1 MKHKLSDGTVVGEN
15 HFQRMFTTTFQLLN
29 VFRGDPVDATLRIKE
44 LEMKGITLKDFATDM
59 IGRIIRWEEWYPE
72 GYVRIGRIKELDN
85 SDPFHKY
92 EKVYADVFTHIGKK
106 WIFEPNVLV
115 SISTLYQAKNL
126 NFYPKHQYD
135 KKFINTI
142 GKDYLNTLKLW

>member
-1 MKHKLSDGTVVGEN
+1 MTRKLLEESEN
-15 HFQRMFTTTFQLLN
+15 HFQKMFSTTFQLLD
-29 VFRGDPVDATLRIKE
+29 VFRGDLIDATSRIKG
-44 LEMKGITLKDFATDM
+44 LEADGITLKDFATDM
-59 IGRIIRWEEWYPE
+59 VDQIIRWEERYPE
-72 GYVRIGRIKELDN
+72 GCVRIGRIKSLDD

-92 EKVYADVFTHIGKK
+92 EKVYADVFTHIGKN

-142 GKDYLNTLKLW
+142 GRDYLKTLKLW